1 MGTAQGRRVPT
12 AAPAARTERGAVT
25 AEAAAV
31 LPLLVAFVLG
41 LVWLVALAGAQ
52 VRMVDAAR
60 ETARAAARGESD
72 DVAVQHGRRVAPE
85 ASIAV
90 AREGEAVRAEVR
102 AEFEGPGGF
111 FAFLPAVELDAE
123 AVAAQEPR

>member
-1 MGTAQGRRVPT
+1 
-12 AAPAARTERGAVT
+12 
-25 AEAAAV
+25 
-31 LPLLVAFVLG
+31 
-41 LVWLVALAGAQ
+41 
-52 VRMVDAAR
+52 
-60 ETARAAARGESD
+60 
-72 DVAVQHGRRVAPE
+72 VAPE
-85 ASIAV
+85 ATIAV